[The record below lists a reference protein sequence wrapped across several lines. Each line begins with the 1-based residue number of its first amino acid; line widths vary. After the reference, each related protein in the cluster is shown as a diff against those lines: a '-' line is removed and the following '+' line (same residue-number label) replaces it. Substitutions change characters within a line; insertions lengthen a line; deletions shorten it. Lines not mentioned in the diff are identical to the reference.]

1 MNGLNLARKWRPK
14 TFDQIVGQ
22 QISIRMLLNGLFLNK
37 FFPVYLFAGLRG
49 CGKTTTA
56 RVFGAAVNCQ
66 NLNKFQKDPN
76 GNKIPCLECDSC
88 KSMLQG
94 NHPDF
99 IEIDAAS
106 HTGVDNVRQIIE
118 ASSYMPLLGQKKIY
132 LIDEA
137 HMLSKAAFN
146 ALLKILEEPPASV
159 LFILATTEVPKVP
172 ATVLSR
178 CFQVIFTSIEKFE
191 LVNHIKS
198 MCAQESVSIEDS
210 AIELIIAETE
220 GSVRDAIN
228 LLERVRFS
236 QSVVTPDTIL
246 SVLGK
251 ISAQELCALFDCL
264 LEQDPSKVLMQL
276 SAMNFQSLSPQNLW
290 DMLIELCRALLWIKY
305 GVKELNTG
313 MSQSLVELTK
323 LSSKC
328 SINRLH
334 AIFQLF
340 WSQEDLFL
348 RTNKKHI
355 FLEMVL
361 LQICEQTNIADLQDL
376 LNLAKNSNN
385 VSGASNN
392 FPRQGLVENK
402 KTNLTASEPNDLQ
415 GSFSDQEEPSQD
427 MSGQDDSSQDV
438 SCQNTSGPT
447 SSVSTQAITSSV
459 ALPNPEWSAFLQ
471 KISDSDDPM
480 LNSILAQAK
489 FIKFDESS
497 KKIDIQL
504 SNNSRFFKDK
514 IDETKNQW
522 LVKLQTSFNQCVGF
536 NLIDAPVQSKT
547 QPEKQVMPASR
558 PVQAQS
564 APFRAVDSSIVN
576 VKDKDKWP
584 LANLITS
591 HFPGVVKKSDA

>member
-1 MNGLNLARKWRPK
+1 MNSLNLARKWRPK
-14 TFDQIVGQ
+14 SFDQIVGQ

-159 LFILATTEVPKVP
+159 LFILATTEVPKIP

-178 CFQVIFTSIEKFE
+178 CFQVIFTSIEKTE
-191 LVNHIKS
+191 LINHIKS
-198 MCAQESVSIEDS
+198 MCAQENVSIEDS

-236 QSVVTPDTIL
+236 QAVVTTDIIL

-251 ISAQELCALFDCL
+251 ISVQELCVLFDCL
-264 LEQDPSKVLMQL
+264 LEQDPSKVLTQL
-276 SAMNFQSLSPQNLW
+276 KAMNFQSLSPQNLW
-290 DMLIELCRALLWIKY
+290 DMLIEFCRALLWIKY
-305 GVKELNTG
+305 GVKELNIG
-313 MSQSLVELTK
+313 LSQHFAELTQ
-323 LSSKC
+323 LAQKC
-328 SINRLH
+328 SFNRLQ
-334 AIFQLF
+334 AVFQLF

-361 LQICEQTNIADLQDL
+361 LQICEQTNIADLEDL

-385 VSGASNN
+385 GSGN
-392 FPRQGLVENK
+392 FNTYPRQRLVENT
-402 KTNLTASEPNDLQ
+402 KTGLATSESNDGQ
-415 GSFSDQEEPSQD
+415 DNFSDKDLLCQEASDQGLSSPVP
-427 MSGQDDSSQDV
+427 SGQCMSHAS
-438 SCQNTSGPT
+438 TE
-447 SSVSTQAITSSV
+447 SVSIST
-459 ALPNPEWSAFLQ
+459 ALPSPEWTAFLQ
-471 KISDSDDPM
+471 KMSDADDQM
-480 LNSILAQAK
+480 LNSILVQAK
-489 FIKFDESS
+489 FIKFDENS

-514 IDETKNQW
+514 IDETKDQW
-522 LVKLQTSFNQCVGF
+522 LVKLQASFNQCIGF
-536 NLIDAPVQSKT
+536 NLLDAPVQSKA

-558 PVQAQS
+558 PIPTQS
-564 APFRAVDSSIVN
+564 TPFRAVDSSIVN

-591 HFPGVVKKSDA
+591 HFPGVVKKSD

>member
-1 MNGLNLARKWRPK
+1 MNSLNLARKWRPK

-37 FFPVYLFAGLRG
+37 FFPVYLFSGLRG

-159 LFILATTEVPKVP
+159 LFILATTEVPKIP

-178 CFQVIFTSIEKFE
+178 CFQVLFTSIEKTE

-198 MCAQESVSIEDS
+198 MCAQENVSIEDS

-236 QSVVTPDTIL
+236 QDVVTADTIL

-251 ISAQELCALFDCL
+251 VSVRELCVLFDCL
-264 LEQDPSKVLMQL
+264 LEQEASNVLSQL
-276 SAMNFQSLSPQNLW
+276 KTMKFQSLSPQNLW

-305 GVKELNTG
+305 GVKELNSG
-313 MSQSLVELTK
+313 LNQHFSELTNLAK
-323 LSSKC
+323 KC
-328 SINRLH
+328 SLNRLH

-348 RTNKKHI
+348 KTNKKHI

-361 LQICEQTNIADLQDL
+361 LQICEQTNVADLKDL
-376 LNLAKNSNN
+376 LNLVKNSNN
-385 VSGASNN
+385 NSGN
-392 FPRQGLVENK
+392 FESYPRQDLVENK
-402 KTNLTASEPNDLQ
+402 KTNVISSNLNDTDL
-415 GSFSDQEEPSQD
+415 PQD
-427 MSGQDDSSQDV
+427 A
-438 SCQNTSGPT
+438 
-447 SSVSTQAITSSV
+447 STQNSADASTQSTSTGVVLNS
-459 ALPNPEWSAFLQ
+459 LEWAAFLQ
-471 KISDSDDPM
+471 KMSDADDPM
-480 LNSILAQAK
+480 LNSILVQAK
-489 FIKFDESS
+489 FIKFDEDS

-514 IDETKNQW
+514 IDETKDQW
-522 LVKLQTSFNQCVGF
+522 LGKLQASFSQCAGF
-536 NLIDAPVQSKT
+536 NLLDAPAQSKT
-547 QPEKQVMPASR
+547 QPEKQVVPASR
-558 PVQAQS
+558 SIPLQS
-564 APFRAVDSSIVN
+564 TPFRAVDSSVVN

-591 HFPGVVKKSDA
+591 HFPGVVKKSEE

>member
-1 MNGLNLARKWRPK
+1 MNSLNLARKWRPK
-14 TFDQIVGQ
+14 SFDQIVGQ

-159 LFILATTEVPKVP
+159 LFILATTEVPKIP

-178 CFQVIFTSIEKFE
+178 CFQVIFTSIEKTE
-191 LVNHIKS
+191 LINHIKS
-198 MCAQESVSIEDS
+198 MCAQENVSIEDS

-236 QSVVTPDTIL
+236 QAVVTTDIIL

-251 ISAQELCALFDCL
+251 ISAQELCVLFDCL
-264 LEQDPSKVLMQL
+264 LEQDPSKVLTQL
-276 SAMNFQSLSPQNLW
+276 KAMNFQSLSPQNLW
-290 DMLIELCRALLWIKY
+290 DMLIEFCRALLWIKY
-305 GVKELNTG
+305 GVKELNIG
-313 MSQSLVELTK
+313 LSQHFAELIR
-323 LSSKC
+323 LAQKC
-328 SINRLH
+328 SFNRLQ

-340 WSQEDLFL
+340 WSQEDIFL

-361 LQICEQTNIADLQDL
+361 LQICEQTNIADLEDL

-385 VSGASNN
+385 GSGN
-392 FPRQGLVENK
+392 FNTSPRQRLVENT
-402 KTNLTASEPNDLQ
+402 KTGLATSESNDVQDNFSDKDLLCQEASDQ
-415 GSFSDQEEPSQD
+415 GSSSQVQ
-427 MSGQDDSSQDV
+427 SGQCMSHAS
-438 SCQNTSGPT
+438 TE
-447 SSVSTQAITSSV
+447 SVSIIT
-459 ALPNPEWSAFLQ
+459 ALPSPEWTAFLQ
-471 KISDSDDPM
+471 KMSDADDQM
-480 LNSILAQAK
+480 LNSILVQAK
-489 FIKFDESS
+489 FIKFDENS

-514 IDETKNQW
+514 IDETKDQW
-522 LVKLQTSFNQCVGF
+522 LVKLQASFNQCIGF
-536 NLIDAPVQSKT
+536 NLLDAPVQSKT
-547 QPEKQVMPASR
+547 QPEKHVMPASR
-558 PVQAQS
+558 PIPPQS
-564 APFRAVDSSIVN
+564 TTFRPVDNSIVN

-584 LANLITS
+584 LANLITN
-591 HFPGVVKKSDA
+591 HFPGVVKKSGE

>member
-1 MNGLNLARKWRPK
+1 MNSLNLARKWRPK

-56 RVFGAAVNCQ
+56 RVFGAAINCQ
-66 NLNKFQKDPN
+66 NLNKFQKEPN

-94 NHPDF
+94 SHPDF

-159 LFILATTEVPKVP
+159 LFILATTEVPKIP

-178 CFQVIFTSIEKFE
+178 CFQVLFTSIEKTE

-198 MCAQESVSIEDS
+198 MCAQENISIEDF

-236 QSVVTPDTIL
+236 QDVVTADTIL

-251 ISAQELCALFDCL
+251 VSIRELCVLFDCL
-264 LEQDPSKVLMQL
+264 LEQEASKVLSQL
-276 SAMNFQSLSPQNLW
+276 KTMKFQSLSPQNLW

-305 GVKELNTG
+305 GVKELNSG
-313 MSQSLVELTK
+313 LNQHFAELTNLAK
-323 LSSKC
+323 KC
-328 SINRLH
+328 SLNRLH

-348 RTNKKHI
+348 KTNKKHI

-361 LQICEQTNIADLQDL
+361 LQICEQTNVADLKDL
-376 LNLAKNSNN
+376 LNLVKNSNN
-385 VSGASNN
+385 NSSN
-392 FPRQGLVENK
+392 FESHSRQEVVENK
-402 KTNLTASEPNDLQ
+402 KTNEISSNLNDTDL
-415 GSFSDQEEPSQD
+415 P
-427 MSGQDDSSQDV
+427 
-438 SCQNTSGPT
+438 QNAATQYSADA
-447 SSVSTQAITSSV
+447 STQSTFTCIVVNS
-459 ALPNPEWSAFLQ
+459 PEWAAFLQ
-471 KISDSDDPM
+471 KMSDADDPM
-480 LNSILAQAK
+480 LNSIFLQAK
-489 FIKFDESS
+489 FIKFDEGS
-497 KKIDIQL
+497 KKVDIQL

-514 IDETKNQW
+514 IDETKDQW
-522 LVKLQTSFNQCVGF
+522 LEKLQASFTQCIGF
-536 NLIDAPVQSKT
+536 NFLDAPAQSKT
-547 QPEKQVMPASR
+547 QSEKQVVPASR
-558 PVQAQS
+558 SIPLQS
-564 APFRAVDSSIVN
+564 APFRAIDSSVVN
-576 VKDKDKWP
+576 IKDKDKWP

-591 HFPGVVKKSDA
+591 YFPGVVKKSEE

>member
-1 MNGLNLARKWRPK
+1 MNSLNLARKWRPK
-14 TFDQIVGQ
+14 SFDQIVGQ

-66 NLNKFQKDPN
+66 SLNKFQKDPN

-159 LFILATTEVPKVP
+159 LFILATTEVPKIP

-178 CFQVIFTSIEKFE
+178 CFQVIFTSIEKTE
-191 LVNHIKS
+191 LINHIKS
-198 MCAQESVSIEDS
+198 MCAQENVSIEDS

-236 QSVVTPDTIL
+236 QTVVTTDIIL

-251 ISAQELCALFDCL
+251 ISAQELCVLFDCL
-264 LEQDPSKVLMQL
+264 LEQDPSKVLTQL
-276 SAMNFQSLSPQNLW
+276 KAMNFQSLSPQNLW
-290 DMLIELCRALLWIKY
+290 DMLIEFCRALLWIKY
-305 GVKELNTG
+305 GVKELNIG
-313 MSQSLVELTK
+313 LSQHFAELTQ
-323 LSSKC
+323 LAQKC
-328 SINRLH
+328 SFNRLQ
-334 AIFQLF
+334 AVFQLF

-361 LQICEQTNIADLQDL
+361 LQICEQTNIADLEDL

-385 VSGASNN
+385 GSGN
-392 FPRQGLVENK
+392 FNTSPRQRLVENT
-402 KTNLTASEPNDLQ
+402 KTGLATSESNDVQ
-415 GSFSDQEEPSQD
+415 DSFSDKDLLCQEASDQGLSSPVP
-427 MSGQDDSSQDV
+427 SGQCMSNAS
-438 SCQNTSGPT
+438 TE
-447 SSVSTQAITSSV
+447 SVSIST
-459 ALPNPEWSAFLQ
+459 ALPSPEWTAFLQ
-471 KISDSDDPM
+471 KMSDADDQM
-480 LNSILAQAK
+480 LNSILVQAK
-489 FIKFDESS
+489 FIKFDENS

-514 IDETKNQW
+514 IDETKDQW
-522 LVKLQTSFNQCVGF
+522 LVKLQASFNQCIGF
-536 NLIDAPVQSKT
+536 NLLDAPVQSKA
-547 QPEKQVMPASR
+547 QPEKHVMPASR
-558 PVQAQS
+558 PILPQS
-564 APFRAVDSSIVN
+564 TPFRAVDSSIVN

-584 LANLITS
+584 LANLITN
-591 HFPGVVKKSDA
+591 HFPGVVKKSGE

>member
-1 MNGLNLARKWRPK
+1 MNSLNLARKWRPK

-37 FFPVYLFAGLRG
+37 FFPVYLFSGLRG

-159 LFILATTEVPKVP
+159 LFILATTEVPKIP

-178 CFQVIFTSIEKFE
+178 CFQVLFTSIEKTE

-198 MCAQESVSIEDS
+198 MCAQENVSIEDS

-236 QSVVTPDTIL
+236 QDVVTADTIL

-251 ISAQELCALFDCL
+251 VSVRELCVLFDCL
-264 LEQDPSKVLMQL
+264 LEQEASNVLSQL
-276 SAMNFQSLSPQNLW
+276 KTMKFQSLSPQNLW

-305 GVKELNTG
+305 GVKELNSG
-313 MSQSLVELTK
+313 LNQHFSELTN
-323 LSSKC
+323 LAQKC
-328 SINRLH
+328 SLNRLH

-348 RTNKKHI
+348 KTNKKHI

-361 LQICEQTNIADLQDL
+361 LQICEQTNIADLKDL

-385 VSGASNN
+385 SSGNSEVY
-392 FPRQGLVENK
+392 PRQALVESK
-402 KTNLTASEPNDLQ
+402 KTN
-415 GSFSDQEEPSQD
+415 
-427 MSGQDDSSQDV
+427 V
-438 SCQNTSGPT
+438 T
-447 SSVSTQAITSSV
+447 SSDLNDADSPQDFSRHNSTDASVQSTPSSV
-459 ALPNPEWSAFLQ
+459 GGSSPEWSAFLQ
-471 KISDSDDPM
+471 KMSDADDPM
-480 LNSILAQAK
+480 LNSILVQAK
-489 FIKFDESS
+489 FIKFDNDS

-514 IDETKNQW
+514 IDETKDQW
-522 LVKLQTSFNQCVGF
+522 LGKLQVSFSQCVGF
-536 NLIDAPVQSKT
+536 NLLDAPIQIKT
-547 QPEKQVMPASR
+547 QPEKQVVPASR
-558 PVQAQS
+558 SIPLQS
-564 APFRAVDSSIVN
+564 APFRVVDSSVVN

-591 HFPGVVKKSDA
+591 HFPGVVKKSEE

>member
-1 MNGLNLARKWRPK
+1 MNSLNLARKWRPK
-14 TFDQIVGQ
+14 SFDQIVGQ

-159 LFILATTEVPKVP
+159 LFILATTEVPKIP

-178 CFQVIFTSIEKFE
+178 CFQVIFTSIEKTE
-191 LVNHIKS
+191 LINHIKS
-198 MCAQESVSIEDS
+198 MCAQENVSIEDS

-236 QSVVTPDTIL
+236 QTVVTTDIIL

-251 ISAQELCALFDCL
+251 ISAQELCVLFDCL
-264 LEQDPSKVLMQL
+264 LEQDPSKVLTQL
-276 SAMNFQSLSPQNLW
+276 KAMNFQSLSPQNLW
-290 DMLIELCRALLWIKY
+290 DMLIEFCRALLWIKY
-305 GVKELNTG
+305 GVKELNIG
-313 MSQSLVELTK
+313 LSQHFAELTK
-323 LSSKC
+323 LAQKC
-328 SINRLH
+328 SFNRLQ

-361 LQICEQTNIADLQDL
+361 LQICEQTNIADLEDL

-385 VSGASNN
+385 GSGN
-392 FPRQGLVENK
+392 FNTSPRQRLVENT
-402 KTNLTASEPNDLQ
+402 KTGLAITESNDVQDNFSDKDLLCQEESEQ
-415 GSFSDQEEPSQD
+415 GSSSQVP
-427 MSGQDDSSQDV
+427 SGQCMSNAS
-438 SCQNTSGPT
+438 TE
-447 SSVSTQAITSSV
+447 SVSISM
-459 ALPNPEWSAFLQ
+459 ALPSPEWTAFLQ
-471 KISDSDDPM
+471 KMSDADDQM
-480 LNSILAQAK
+480 LNSILVQAK
-489 FIKFDESS
+489 FIKFDENS

-514 IDETKNQW
+514 IDETKDQW
-522 LVKLQTSFNQCVGF
+522 LVKLQASFNQCIGF
-536 NLIDAPVQSKT
+536 NLLDAPVQSKA

-558 PVQAQS
+558 PIPPQS
-564 APFRAVDSSIVN
+564 TPFRAVDSSIVN

-584 LANLITS
+584 LANLITN
-591 HFPGVVKKSDA
+591 HFPGVVKKSDQ